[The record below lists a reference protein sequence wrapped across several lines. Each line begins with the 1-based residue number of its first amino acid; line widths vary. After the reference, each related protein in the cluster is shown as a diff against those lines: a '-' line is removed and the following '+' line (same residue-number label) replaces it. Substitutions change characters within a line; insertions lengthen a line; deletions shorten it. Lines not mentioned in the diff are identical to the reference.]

1 MNSFN
6 YYIVFY
12 YVGTY
17 KSFNKA
23 AQQLGKNQPNVARV
37 INLLEEDLGCKLFE
51 RSSKGVALT
60 PDGERLYHYVEAA
73 FENIRAAEAEL
84 ADRLTENKEN
94 ITLGVSTG
102 LSANLMYEGI
112 LGIVD
117 NYYQKYPNSRIKI
130 INESTPGLIEDVKN
144 GAVDIAIITAF
155 EHSSPKIFET
165 VLRSY
170 QEILIA
176 GPSFK
181 ELCDKPLSL
190 SDLTKYPIIGV
201 GHGTET
207 FALYDQLFAANG
219 LKYEPVIET
228 ATMDQ
233 VISFVAKNR
242 GIAFISPTPAEAKL
256 KTGEILQLTPDFQT
270 PVRKASLVHSSERKS
285 AIRVGI
291 LRDMLRKELLPLL
304 KLTPLYG

>member
-1 MNSFN
+1 MISFN

-23 AQQLGKNQPNVARV
+23 AQQLGKNQPNVARI
-37 INLLEEDLGCKLFE
+37 INLLEKELDCKLFE

-73 FENIRAAEAEL
+73 FWNIRTAEAEM
-84 ADRLTENKEN
+84 ADRLKDSKEN
-94 ITLGVSTG
+94 ITLGVSVG

-112 LGIVD
+112 LSIVD
-117 NYYQKYPNSRIKI
+117 NYYQKFPNSRIKI
-130 INESTPGLIEDVKN
+130 INESTPGLIETVIN
-144 GAVDIAIITAF
+144 GEVDMAIVTAF

-165 VLRSY
+165 VLCSY
-170 QEILIA
+170 REILIA

-181 ELCDKPLSL
+181 ELCDRPLSL
-190 SDLTKYPIIGV
+190 SDLTRYPIIGV

-228 ATMDQ
+228 ATTDQ

-242 GIAFISPTPAEAKL
+242 GIGFISPTPAKARL
-256 KTGEILQLTPDFQT
+256 KSGEILQLTSDFQA
-270 PVRKASLVHSSERKS
+270 PVRKLSLVHSSERKS
-285 AIRVGI
+285 TIRAGI
-291 LRDMLRKELLPLL
+291 LRDMFRNDLLSLL
-304 KLTPLYG
+304 NLTP